1 MGTCVSD
8 LVESRSPEHGTTTI
22 NSKSAGS
29 HAPFHTDLEF
39 LDSRTENASGDLIY
53 EMDSK
58 ASMNDR
64 SNVDSGAE
72 LSTSDL
78 PLSTI
83 SIATASTGIGPTLPL
98 DMGTDNRREA
108 HSASDFGL
116 SLSCC
121 DVNSNN
127 VDSGVDLAKSA
138 TNPPTRRKLSRAQ
151 TLRIASSDSKSSVSP
166 ADTMDEM
173 AELVHTANAADSDL
187 TGHLCSPKD
196 SSSDSDNCDSV
207 SLCSTCS
214 CKTCSSCGS
223 GVYVCSSVDCTCCM
237 ADMSSREDEGDNI
250 SVDAGVKTDNIDPT
264 HSTTFGHCDREHER
278 DAISSDMEANGDH
291 TKSTVNVLNDV
302 ILTTKSV
309 GDVIVNEISAHGSTP
324 PACLD
329 SRHNVT
335 HSDSAVKDSSLV
347 SPVGR
352 HSDQSS
358 DGEESDTFSL
368 CSTCTSWGT
377 CSSCGSD
384 IDICSSKDYPCKAE
398 INSYCHLSTCSDGD
412 HENKTTTHEACST
425 DSKLDTSNDI
435 GFTEMTDSVDLAVC
449 SSAVELEGCEQS
461 VADDTESLCVEANVD
476 QEAHLTDL
484 IISPQSDVSNDAGT
498 TTKAITLSVVDL
510 TKTVEFEE
518 RAQPPVEAFNSEL
531 TLKAS
536 GSQDQTCTCD
546 ETRAPI
552 RDDNSSTRLDVN
564 IHSKSDFKSDIQFNS
579 DDCLSRLSLSDVDES
594 DTFSLCSTCCET
606 CSSCESGSYICS
618 SEDCPCKADM
628 SLWTSSDE
636 DEMIDRD
643 AVSLEE
649 RTGNDHVHKTNFSD
663 LKSETK
669 TDSSFDAAKCTSAV
683 ELEGHVLSLAE
694 GCSLELNSSTS
705 ATQHEASNDEMTINA
720 TTTGADYGVCDSPAH
735 SGITFHLK
743 TESDLKDTQFSPDNH
758 HLNPSLSANEDSDA
772 HSLCSTCSCETCSS
786 CGSGSYVCSCEDCA
800 RVASTTSWTS
810 SDEDNESGPLNFDG
824 KSCTDHVHEGAS
836 LTIKPTDISTD
847 NTEVEDYTQL
857 TALNEDCDPV
867 HERTSPTIDISAD
880 STEVKDCYL
889 ESTLIK
895 STCTH
900 SQAVSN
906 ALHTQEQTVLDEA
919 SYRMKFMPP
928 SGNFESTSPV
938 HSVLTPQL
946 RTDSH
951 VRDGPFLTAD
961 NYSDNSPSS
970 SDSEDSDT
978 VSCCSTCSCT
988 CSCSSCSTCDCSCV
1002 EDCDL
1007 CRLDGYADTDD
1018 ESMYASEMEVTDS
1031 DYDGDIEDLI

>member
-39 LDSRTENASGDLIY
+39 LDSRTENASGNLIY

-78 PLSTI
+78 PLSTV

-121 DVNSNN
+121 EVDSNN

-138 TNPPTRRKLSRAQ
+138 TNPPTRLKLSRAQ
-151 TLRIASSDSKSSVSP
+151 TLCIANSDSKSSIRP
-166 ADTMDEM
+166 ADTVDEM
-173 AELVHTANAADSDL
+173 AEIVHTANTAHSDL
-187 TGHLCSPKD
+187 TGHSCLRKD
-196 SSSDSDNCDSV
+196 SSSDSDNCDIV

-214 CKTCSSCGS
+214 CRTCSSCGS

-237 ADMSSREDEGDNI
+237 ADMSSREDEGDDM
-250 SVDAGVKTDNIDPT
+250 SEDVSVKTNNIDPIQ
-264 HSTTFGHCDREHER
+264 STDFGHCYSEPEGN
-278 DAISSDMEANGDH
+278 AISSDVDMEANGDH
-291 TKSTVNVLNDV
+291 TKSTINVLNDV
-302 ILTTKSV
+302 MLTTKSV
-309 GDVIVNEISAHGSTP
+309 ADMIVNNISAHGSTSP
-324 PACLD
+324 VCFD

-347 SPVGR
+347 SPVGC
-352 HSDQSS
+352 HSDRSS

-384 IDICSSKDYPCKAE
+384 IDICSSKDYPCKAG
-398 INSYCHLSTCSDGD
+398 INSDCYSSTCSDGD
-412 HENKTTTHEACST
+412 DENQTNTHAARLT
-425 DSKLDTSNDI
+425 DSELDTSNNI

-476 QEAHLTDL
+476 QEAHLRDL
-484 IISPQSDVSNDAGT
+484 SYSPQSDVSTDAGT
-498 TTKAITLSVVDL
+498 TAKAITLSVVDL
-510 TKTVEFEE
+510 TRTVEFEE
-518 RAQPPVEAFNSEL
+518 RAQTPVKGCNSEL
-531 TLKAS
+531 TSKAS
-536 GSQDQTCTCD
+536 GSQDQTYTRD

-552 RDDNSSTRLDVN
+552 RDDNSRTRLDVS
-564 IHSKSDFKSDIQFNS
+564 IHSKSDFKSDIQDNS
-579 DDCLSRLSLSDVDES
+579 DDCLSRLSLRLSDVDES
-594 DTFSLCSTCCET
+594 DMFSLCSTCSET

-636 DEMIDRD
+636 EIIDRD
-643 AVSLEE
+643 ALSLEE
-649 RTGNDHVHKTNFSD
+649 RIGNDHVHKTNFSD
-663 LKSETK
+663 LRSETK

-800 RVASTTSWTS
+800 RVASTTTCTS
-810 SDEDNESGPLNFDG
+810 SDEDNEIGPRNFDE
-824 KSCTDHVHEGAS
+824 KSTDHVHERTS

-847 NTEVEDYTQL
+847 NTEVKDYTQP
-857 TALNEDCDPV
+857 TALTEDHDPV
-867 HERTSPTIDISAD
+867 HERPSPTIDISTD
-880 STEVKDCYL
+880 STEMKDCYL

-895 STCTH
+895 STCAH

-906 ALHTQEQTVLDEA
+906 ALHTQEQTILDEA

-928 SGNFESTSPV
+928 SGNFESASPV
-938 HSVLTPQL
+938 NSVLTPQL
-946 RTDSH
+946 RTDI
-951 VRDGPFLTAD
+951 RDGPFLMA
-961 NYSDNSPSS
+961 DNSPSS
-970 SDSEDSDT
+970 SDGEDSDT

-1007 CRLDGYADTDD
+1007 CRLDGYDTDN
-1018 ESMYASEMEVTDS
+1018 ESMHASDMEVTDS